1 MTISPPDGVPE
12 VLAGHAHGGAHHA
25 EGGGEAVVPGQYST
39 VQCGIEW
46 YRGTS
51 LQLEGPGI
59 NVDLVKLEEGLEVV
73 DEVRHVAW
81 PRPTAHRLLTVN
93 TQHCTLQKICKQL

>member
-1 MTISPPDGVPE
+1 MR
-12 VLAGHAHGGAHHA
+12 
-25 EGGGEAVVPGQYST
+25 
-39 VQCGIEW
+39 

-73 DEVRHVAW
+73 DEVRHGLLTW
-81 PRPTAHRLLTVN
+81 PRPTVHCLLPVN
-93 TQHCTLQKICKQL
+93 SALCRKIASNYNFLHIGQVKHYLLMPLHSAW